1 MEITGSPELVTYPL
15 VPREPDSGRDRRLIA
30 GG

>member
-15 VPREPDSGRDRRLIA
+15 VPRELTPDATVG
-30 GG
+30 